1 MIHLVPAPE
10 AGVGEYQAE
19 FDARGQTG
27 SEVIEAAEK
36 RLTVHIS
43 AETNVTAVAGLVVGL
58 VVLITA
64 IVFVGVRL
72 SRR

>member
-1 MIHLVPAPE
+1 MIHLVPVPE

-19 FDARGQTG
+19 FDARGQAG

-36 RLTVHIS
+36 RLSVRIS
-43 AETNVTAVAGLVVGL
+43 AETNITAVAGLAAGL
-58 VVLITA
+58 VVLITG